1 VIIESFTRGRAV
13 IATRVGGIPDLVRDG
28 ATGVLVESG
37 DVEGL
42 ARAMVRLL
50 ADRERGE
57 QLGAAALAA
66 SRQLEWSP
74 DDYAAR
80 VRSLVDRTLAGTTR

>member
-1 VIIESFTRGRAV
+1 
-13 IATRVGGIPDLVRDG
+13 
-28 ATGVLVESG
+28 
-37 DVEGL
+37 
-42 ARAMVRLL
+42 MVALL
-50 ADRERGE
+50 ADRVRAE
-57 QLGAAALAA
+57 QLGAAALTA

>member
-1 VIIESFTRGRAV
+1 M
-13 IATRVGGIPDLVRDG
+13 
-28 ATGVLVESG
+28 
-37 DVEGL
+37 L
-42 ARAMVRLL
+42 ALL
-50 ADRERGE
+50 ADRVRAV
-57 QLGAAALAA
+57 QLGAAALTA